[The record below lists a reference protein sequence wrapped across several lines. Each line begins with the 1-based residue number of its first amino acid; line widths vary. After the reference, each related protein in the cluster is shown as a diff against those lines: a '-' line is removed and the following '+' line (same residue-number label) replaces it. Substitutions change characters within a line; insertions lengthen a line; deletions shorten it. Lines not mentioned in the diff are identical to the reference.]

1 MAFLPLLP
9 LAVALLSVTYVEGQV
24 PGFGKCPTV
33 QVQKDFDIS
42 QYLGLW
48 HEIERFP
55 FVFEAGKCIT
65 ANYTLKSDGHVRV
78 ENSENVNGQAQIAV
92 GDGYIPDTK
101 ESAKLLVRFY
111 AVAPYAPYW
120 ILKTDYKTYT
130 LIWSCGDLLGFG
142 NVQFAWILARERE
155 LDPAVI
161 DELHKLA
168 AGYGIDVGQFSKT
181 DQAKCGN

>member
-1 MAFLPLLP
+1 MALSHLLP

-33 QVQKDFDIS
+33 QVQAGFDLS

-55 FVFEAGKCIT
+55 AVFEAGKCVT

-78 ENSENVNGQAQIAV
+78 ENGENVNGEEKIAV
-92 GDGYIPDTK
+92 GDAYIPDPK
-101 ESAKLLVRFY
+101 ESAKLAVRFY
-111 AVAPYAPYW
+111 DAAPYGAYW
-120 ILKTDYKTYT
+120 VLKTDYKTYT

-142 NVQFAWILARERE
+142 NVQFAWILAREHE
-155 LDPAVI
+155 VDPAVI
-161 DELHKLA
+161 DDLHKLA
-168 AGYGIDVGQFSKT
+168 TGYGIDISHFSKT
-181 DQAKCGN
+181 DQTGCVN